1 VNFSSFES
9 GQYQYLVLVQA
20 HPVQQISYPSVGVG
34 WPDLEWKAGT
44 AQDTGTGRSDVA
56 GEISL
61 IDLLTTHGS
70 GTGSGAVLKDSVYL
84 CARTVFMSSV
94 AINPVPPLSIG
105 RMRAR
110 GRHGSVAPGTG
121 PSSHGSLR
129 LRKAHTKERCPD
141 MMVRIISGLLSWC
154 CFLSERGSYH
164 LNKTRTYEYGSHQIG
179 VRQILIPEYEAG
191 ALHGKF

>member
-20 HPVQQISYPSVGVG
+20 HPVQQISYPIVGVG

-94 AINPVPPLSIG
+94 AINPVPLLSIG
-105 RMRAR
+105 RMSVR
-110 GRHGSVAPGTG
+110 GRHSTKTSSRRCRLAAPPHHQSPPSPLSKHFLWPAARNSPPQTLTSGS
-121 PSSHGSLR
+121 
-129 LRKAHTKERCPD
+129 CP
-141 MMVRIISGLLSWC
+141 
-154 CFLSERGSYH
+154 
-164 LNKTRTYEYGSHQIG
+164 TR
-179 VRQILIPEYEAG
+179 R
-191 ALHGKF
+191 